1 MDIKYYND
9 FLIEEFKKERDI
21 FLQQINGI
29 PMYPMNDDNLNRIRT
44 LLIKQA
50 VIGSVIESLRPK
62 ANDFIKANNL
72 PFAKYPL

>member
-1 MDIKYYND
+1 MDIKYFND

-29 PMYPMNDDNLNRIRT
+29 PMYPMNDENLNRIRT

-50 VIGSVIESLRPK
+50 LMGNVIESLRPK
-62 ANDFIKANNL
+62 ANEFIKANNL